1 MITNKYIVKTI
12 KQETNKFDVNNGS
25 RLCIINNSNILIQFG
40 GDFIKMYGITKKAT
54 VKIVHVM
61 KFPCKNILKA
71 VHLIDSTLIFMLML
85 NEPHS
90 LMVFNLD

>member
-1 MITNKYIVKTI
+1 
-12 KQETNKFDVNNGS
+12 
-25 RLCIINNSNILIQFG
+25 
-40 GDFIKMYGITKKAT
+40 MYGITKKAT